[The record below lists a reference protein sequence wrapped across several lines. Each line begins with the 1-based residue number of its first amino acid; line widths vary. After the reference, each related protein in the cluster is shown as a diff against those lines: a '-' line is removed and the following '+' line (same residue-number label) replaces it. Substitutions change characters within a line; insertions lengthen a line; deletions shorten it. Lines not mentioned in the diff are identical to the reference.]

1 MDWEGA
7 SHPEPW
13 SPPPPSSSPRWGRP
27 VGGPGR
33 RPGDTDLGLASHGFL
48 ELHSL
53 LIMGTEELDRIGEG
67 HREIWV
73 HRDMVGLVRRCA
85 SEPLPSSPAPG
96 RPVLPSSGGWLEE
109 KGERMDSL
117 GLPAFHG
124 PPTCPGVRHIVLHLQ
139 EDKEGRHGER
149 HVALVVQTEMVV
161 SCGTYQVASEREPT
175 ASSAAHQQPSTQHSC
190 L

>member
-1 MDWEGA
+1 M
-7 SHPEPW
+7 
-13 SPPPPSSSPRWGRP
+13 
-27 VGGPGR
+27 GGSGR
-33 RPGDTDLGLASHGFL
+33 RPGNTDLGLASHGFL

-67 HREIWV
+67 HSEIWV
-73 HRDMVGLVRRCA
+73 HRDIGGLVRYA
-85 SEPLPSSPAPG
+85 SEPLPSLPAPG
-96 RPVLPSSGGWLEE
+96 YPVLPSTGGWLEE

-139 EDKEGRHGER
+139 EDEERRHGEW

-161 SCGTYQVASEREPT
+161 SCGT
-175 ASSAAHQQPSTQHSC
+175 
-190 L
+190 